1 MFIIRLLKNYY
12 KNFNIIRVYTFLKHA
27 IFPIFYMYT
36 KDFAKQRYNTPY
48 ACNVI

>member
-1 MFIIRLLKNYY
+1 MIKLYVYNKIVKNYY

-36 KDFAKQRYNTPY
+36 FYK
-48 ACNVI
+48 